1 MPWSA
6 VATGRLALA
15 VLAIGAAPAAC
26 APQPQESSEA
36 ATVPGTVPSTVIVHP
51 ARVPVAGSPPT
62 YERIA
67 NLRPPPAGP
76 IESRL
81 MPIAE
86 GGNLRLA
93 RDGRAGQPA
102 PSGASSGPPPA
113 NAPASAAVFA
123 SPPVSSLASGA
134 DRPAMADA
142 AGRELAA
149 SKPPSEPAAS
159 SDGTSIAIISFAGQS
174 ANLSDTTRSE
184 LDQIAKRIADKKLRH
199 IELRAF
205 ASGNDLD
212 SRKIALARALVVR
225 AYLVDS
231 GVKSRIEVG
240 SFAGD
245 GAHVEILVP
254 KT

>member
-1 MPWSA
+1 MPRSA
-6 VATGRLALA
+6 VARSRLMLA
-15 VLAIGAAPAAC
+15 VLAIGAAPGAC
-26 APQPQESSEA
+26 AQQPQEA
-36 ATVPGTVPSTVIVHP
+36 KPPANGPATQSAVVIVHP

-62 YERIA
+62 YERAA

-81 MPIAE
+81 MPFAE
-86 GGNLRLA
+86 GGNLRLP
-93 RDGRAGQPA
+93 RGDS
-102 PSGASSGPPPA
+102 PS
-113 NAPASAAVFA
+113 ASAPVSPAVFA
-123 SPPVSSLASGA
+123 AAPVSPPTSGTA
-134 DRPAMADA
+134 GPAMADA

-149 SKPPSEPAAS
+149 SKPAGEPAAA
-159 SDGTSIAIISFAGQS
+159 SDGTSIAIIAFAGQS
-174 ANLSDTTRSE
+174 ANLTDITRSE
-184 LDQIAKRIADKKLRH
+184 LDQIAKRIIDRKLRH

-205 ASGNDLD
+205 AVGNELD

-225 AYLVDS
+225 AYLIDS

-245 GAHVEILVP
+245 GAHVEIVAS